1 MIYRYKYDHLSE
13 KEQPIINGCIAGYR
27 SSQEELYNL
36 YASKMLV
43 VCQRYAKNRDE
54 ANEILQDGFY
64 RIFKNIYQ
72 FKNAGSLEGWIR
84 KIIVNAAIQKYKS
97 RSNIHLVIP
106 IESVGNTI
114 PDQNDIYSKLS
125 FKEMILLVQQLPT
138 SYRMVF
144 NLYVFEGYKHREIAE
159 ILGIAEGTS
168 KSNLSDARMLLQKKL
183 QKNNSIK
190 IKMIR

>member
-168 KSNLSDARMLLQKKL
+168 KSNLSDARMLLQKNL